1 MTDRI
6 ARLTRPWK
14 LTVLGPAAAL
24 GAPSPAWCEAVAPGR
39 TVGDVLA
46 NLLISVVFGVVG
58 MALLIGGYYVF
69 ELLTSYSIS
78 KELVEDHN
86 VAVGVVV
93 AAVILGLAIVIAA
106 SIL

>member
-1 MTDRI
+1 MTGPS
-6 ARLTRPWK
+6 RPAM
-14 LTVLGPAAAL
+14 LVSVMAATLGGAPAAWAQ
-24 GAPSPAWCEAVAPGR
+24 AAAPGR

-69 ELLTSYSIS
+69 ELLTSYSIR

-93 AAVILGLAIVIAA
+93 AAVILGMAIVIAA